1 MIMRQINLSPRVQ
14 IETFKLFCDLVETE
28 SFSEAAERNG
38 ITQSA
43 VSQRMS
49 ALEKEFGAVLVER
62 GKRSFGLTPEGRVFL
77 EGSRAILETL
87 EGTRMRL
94 DELRNLVAGELRLT
108 TVYSIGLH
116 ELSPHLKRFREEFP
130 QVELE
135 VSYRR
140 ATQIYSDVLEGRA
153 DMGFVAYPKERKGLV
168 VESYWKDRLVLV
180 CAPGHRFGKR
190 KRLRLGDL
198 AGEEFVSFEPDV
210 PTRNALDAIF
220 EAAGVEVAK
229 VMEFDNVETVKR
241 AVEIEGAASIIPLKA
256 AAAEVEA
263 GRLQAV
269 PIEHG
274 EMWRPLGIIRK
285 RTKAVT
291 PAMREFVEALKGFE
305 EL

>member
-1 MIMRQINLSPRVQ
+1 MIVRQSNLAPRVQ

-28 SFSEAAERNG
+28 SFSAAAERNG

-77 EGSRAILETL
+77 EGSRRIMETL
-87 EGTRMRL
+87 DGTRERL
-94 DELRNLVAGELRLT
+94 EELRSLVAGELRLA

-116 ELSPHLKRFREEFP
+116 ELSPHLKQFRTEFS
-130 QVELE
+130 QVGLE

-140 ATQIYSDVLEGRA
+140 STQIYSDVLEGRA
-153 DMGFVAYPKERKGLV
+153 DLGMVAYPKERKGLV
-168 VESYWKDRLVLV
+168 VESFWRDRLVLV

-190 KRLRLGDL
+190 KRLRLADL
-198 AGEEFVSFEPDV
+198 EGEDFVSFEPDV
-210 PTRNALDAIF
+210 PTRNALDTIF
-220 EAAGVEVAK
+220 EEEGVEVAK

-241 AVEIEGAASIIPLKA
+241 AVEIEGSASIIPEKA
-256 AAAEVEA
+256 AVEEVEA

-269 PIEHG
+269 PIEHE
-274 EMWRPLGIIRK
+274 EMWRPLGIMRK

-291 PAMREFVEALKGFE
+291 PAMREFVDLLRRVE